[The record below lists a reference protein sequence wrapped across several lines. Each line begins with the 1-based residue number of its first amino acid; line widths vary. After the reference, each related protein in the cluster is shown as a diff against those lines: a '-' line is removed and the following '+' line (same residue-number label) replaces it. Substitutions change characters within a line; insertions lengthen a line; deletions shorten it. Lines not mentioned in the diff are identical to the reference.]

1 MRAQNNYI
9 CNLNKQCSYKGLLF
23 ILLLCLAVVLK
34 AQKNSALLTA
44 DSTSIEIGQHVHV
57 SLKLNLDKGNLP
69 SKLTVLGNMEQVMA
83 DTFTTQKSANG
94 IIAEKKFVF
103 SAYDSGNFVLGPAF
117 MVFDSGDSLLTDS
130 ILIRCNTLNVDTT
143 KPFKPIK
150 APLKVPYT
158 WNEFLWIIIPVLF
171 LIMLAIAGYVMWK
184 EQQKKKPVAY
194 TRPVPKDP
202 PHIWAI
208 KELKNLEDEKVWQ
221 KDEVKLY
228 YSRLTEIL
236 RLYLEYRYRWF
247 ALEETTEEIEA
258 RIADYVSKDKAKEML
273 LEVLRAAD
281 LVKFAKVLPMPNN
294 NIAAMETAVKFI
306 EWTKPTEESK
316 GAGN

>member
-1 MRAQNNYI
+1 M
-9 CNLNKQCSYKGLLF
+9 
-23 ILLLCLAVVLK
+23 
-34 AQKNSALLTA
+34 
-44 DSTSIEIGQHVHV
+44 
-57 SLKLNLDKGNLP
+57 
-69 SKLTVLGNMEQVMA
+69 LGNMEQVMA
-83 DTFTTQKSANG
+83 DTFITNKSANG
-94 IIAEKKFVF
+94 ISAEKKFIF
-103 SAYDSGNFVLGPAF
+103 SAYDSGNFVLGPASI
-117 MVFDSGDSLLTDS
+117 VFDNGDSIFTDS
-130 ILIRCNTLNVDTT
+130 ILIRCNTLDVDTA

-158 WNEFLWIIIPVLF
+158 WTEFLWIIIPVLF

-184 EQQKKKPVAY
+184 EQQKKKPMAY

-208 KELKNLEDEKVWQ
+208 KELKKLEDEKVWQ

-258 RIADYVSKDKAKEML
+258 RIADYVTKDKAKEML

-281 LVKFAKVLPMPNN
+281 LVKFAKGLPMPNN

-316 GAGN
+316 GADN

>member
-1 MRAQNNYI
+1 MKRKEVSLIA
-9 CNLNKQCSYKGLLF
+9 
-23 ILLLCLAVVLK
+23 LLLYSAFSFAQTISASLK
-34 AQKNSALLTA
+34 ADSSHIQIGDHLTLQLQV
-44 DSTSIEIGQHVHV
+44 DYSKSVIPQLP
-57 SLKLNLDKGNLP
+57 SLKDTIGNLEVVAVHATDTTTTGD
-69 SKLTVLGNMEQVMA
+69 KITLTQNIVA
-83 DTFTTQKSANG
+83 
-94 IIAEKKFVF
+94 
-103 SAYDSGNFVLGPAF
+103 SAYDSGTFRAGPVPIIFIQNGISDTLYSNA
-117 MVFDSGDSLLTDS
+117 VW
-130 ILIRCNTLNVDTT
+130 INVNTLDVDTA

-158 WNEFLWIIIPVLF
+158 WNEFLWVIIPVLF
-171 LIMLAIAGYVMWK
+171 LIMLAIAGYLMWK
-184 EQQKKKPVAY
+184 EQQKKKPVLY

-208 KELKNLEDEKVWQ
+208 KELKKLEEEKVWQ

-258 RIADYVSKDKAKEML
+258 RISDYITKEKAKEML

-281 LVKFAKVLPMPNN
+281 LVKFAKVLPMPNHN
-294 NIAAMETAVKFI
+294 LSVMETAYKFI
-306 EWTKPTEESK
+306 EWTKPEEENENKKSVK
-316 GAGN
+316 TT